1 MARVPLTR
9 NSTGNFAKIAQIAAG
24 TNVTISE
31 ALVGEVLT
39 VTVNASAGGAFS
51 LRGRFVATAGQT
63 FFPVSGLSTDPSRS
77 MVTRNGIIMS
87 EGSDNDYLLS
97 STGVTFVYGLDL
109 DTVVQVF
116 S

>member
-9 NSTGNFAKIAQIAAG
+9 NSAGNFAKIAQIAAG

-39 VTVNASAGGAFS
+39 VTVNASAGSLFS
-51 LRGRFVATAGQT
+51 RRNRFVATEGQT
-63 FFPVSGLSTDPSRS
+63 FFSVSNLSTDPTRS

-87 EGSDNDYLLS
+87 EGENNDYLVS
-97 STGVTFVYGLDL
+97 SVGVTFVYGLDL